1 MQGATTLASE
11 YYTRS
16 FYEEIR
22 NGSLRSAEI
31 IVPLVLGF
39 VPVRSV
45 LDVGCG
51 DATWLSVFRKHGV
64 EDITGIDGGY
74 VSRELL
80 QIPED
85 CFKEVDLTK
94 PFSLGRVFDLAV
106 CLEVAEHLP
115 AECAASFIKSLAA
128 LAPVVLFSA
137 AIPRQ
142 GGNHHINEQ
151 WPDYWASLF
160 SEHGFR
166 PVDFVRKRVWKNS
179 AVEFWYIQNTLLFVQ
194 ANLLETNQAFNA
206 EFERTNP
213 NQLSIV
219 HPRQYFAAEPVLRS
233 QMAQMIRPPSGVIE
247 ASHLLLV
254 CLRNAVRARVQW
266 VMRNRTFSRE
276 SQSSKAVTKL

>member
-1 MQGATTLASE
+1 
-11 YYTRS
+11 
-16 FYEEIR
+16 
-22 NGSLRSAEI
+22 
-31 IVPLVLGF
+31 
-39 VPVRSV
+39 

-51 DATWLSVFRKHGV
+51 DATWLSVFRKYGV
-64 EDITGIDGGY
+64 EDITGIDGAY

-85 CFKEVDLTK
+85 RFKEVDLAK

-106 CLEVAEHLP
+106 CLEVAEHLH
-115 AECAASFIKSLAA
+115 AECATGFIKSLAA

-151 WPDYWASLF
+151 WPDYWARLF
-160 SEHGFR
+160 GEHGFR
-166 PVDFVRKRVWKNS
+166 PVDFVRKRVWQNN
-179 AVEFWYIQNTLLFVQ
+179 AVEFWYVQNTLLFVQ
-194 ANLLETNQAFNA
+194 ANLLETNPAFNA

-219 HPRQYFAAEPVLRS
+219 HPRQYSAAEPVLRA
-233 QMAQMIRPPSGVIE
+233 QMAQMIPRPSGVIE

-254 CLRNAVRARVQW
+254 CLRNAVQVKVQS
-266 VMRNRTFSRE
+266 MMGNRTFSKE